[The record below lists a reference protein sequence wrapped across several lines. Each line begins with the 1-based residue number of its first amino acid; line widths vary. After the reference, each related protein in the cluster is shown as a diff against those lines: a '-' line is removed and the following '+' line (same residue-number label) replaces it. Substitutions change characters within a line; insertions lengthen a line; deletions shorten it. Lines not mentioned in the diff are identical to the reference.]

1 MEYVSETLYFVSYVW
16 ILLLLATTHKH
27 VKQIEKNV
35 DNVKIML
42 ESDYDSSESG
52 SESSGESSESGSE
65 SSEEFEE
72 SEFLITRTRD
82 RSQSI

>member
-1 MEYVSETLYFVSYVW
+1 MEYVSETIYFISYVW

-27 VKQIEKNV
+27 VKQLEKNV

-42 ESDYDSSESG
+42 EEDYDSSESG
-52 SESSGESSESGSE
+52 SESSEESSESSE
-65 SSEEFEE
+65 SYEASEIF
-72 SEFLITRTRD
+72 ITRTRD